1 MGSAAS
7 TRRQAQLTTT
17 GPGKYGTLVVT
28 RVNVLW
34 KIANLP

>member
-17 GPGKYGTLVVT
+17 GKYGTLVVT